1 MNRSISFSVITVT
14 YNAVDT
20 LATTIASVRQQTYS
34 NIQHVIVDGNS
45 NDGTLDLIRKYA
57 NSKTRWISEPD
68 KGLYYAMNKAVAMAN
83 GEYIC
88 FLNAGDAFH
97 APDTVEKMLKSF
109 GNYLSPDILYGETA
123 IVDAEGKFM
132 HMRRLHA
139 PKHLNKDSFKQGM
152 LVCHQ
157 AFIIRR
163 EMFEPYDPTYRYSSD
178 FDWAIRMIKKSEL
191 CFNTNLILIDYLNEG
206 LTTANHKASLIE
218 RFKIMTKH
226 YGLISTI
233 LHHIWFVVR
242 SIIKK

>member
-45 NDGTLDLIRKYA
+45 TDGTLDVIRKYA

-68 KGLYYAMNKAVAMAN
+68 KGLYYAMNKAVTMAN

-97 APDTVEKMLKSF
+97 APDTVENLLKSF

-132 HMRRLHA
+132 HMRRLQA
-139 PKHLNKDSFKQGM
+139 PKRLNKDSFKQGM

-163 EMFEPYDPTYRYSSD
+163 ELFEPYDPAYRYSAD

-206 LTTANHKASLIE
+206 LTTANHKASLTE
-218 RFKIMTKH
+218 RFIIMTKH

-233 LHHIWFVVR
+233 LHHIWFIIRAV
-242 SIIKK
+242 IKK